1 MTTPTPSTISTA
13 AFLGES
19 LIQMVFVLCLA
30 PLFAGWLAIVKAHLS
45 NRKPPGLFQP
55 FRDWAKLFSKET
67 IVPAGSSLLFRWI
80 PPAVFSLLLVSSLL
94 VPVFD
99 TRGKSLVF
107 GDALVLTGI
116 MAFARVLMSL
126 GAIDTG
132 TPFGQLGGR
141 REMMVGFL
149 AEPATILV
157 IFTTSLFSGSTMTYQ
172 TADALRIG
180 RLLPTPSLVFGG
192 LAFLLI
198 LLGENARIPID
209 NPSTHLELTMIHEA
223 MLLEYTGPPLALMEW
238 GSAVKLVVYTLLGIA
253 LFFPW
258 GISGTDGPEAYA
270 TAGFFLLL
278 KLLTAGLLLGVLETL
293 MAKLRIF
300 RVPEFM
306 TLAFLLAILGFL
318 SHFVLEV

>member
-1 MTTPTPSTISTA
+1 MTSPLSTA
-13 AFLGES
+13 AFAGKS
-19 LIQMVFVLCLA
+19 LLWMILVLVLA
-30 PLFAGWLAIVKAHLS
+30 PLFTGWLGIVKALLT
-45 NRKPPGLFQP
+45 NRTPPGLFQP
-55 FRDWAKLFSKET
+55 FRDWTKLLSKET
-67 IVPAGSSLLFRWI
+67 IVPEGSSPLFRWT
-80 PPAVFSLLLVSSLL
+80 PLAVFSLLLVSSLL
-94 VPVFD
+94 VPVLG
-99 TRGKSLVF
+99 TGGKPMVF

-116 MAFARVLMSL
+116 MAFVRVLMAL
-126 GAIDTG
+126 EAFDTG
-132 TPFGQLGGR
+132 TPFGHLGGR

-157 IFTTSLFSGSTMTYQ
+157 IFTTSLFSGSTMTFR
-172 TADALRIG
+172 TADALRSG
-180 RLLPTPSLVFGG
+180 SLLPTPSLVFGA

-209 NPSTHLELTMIHEA
+209 NPATHLELTMIHEA
-223 MLLEYTGPPLALMEW
+223 MLLEYAGPPLALMEW
-238 GSAVKLVVYTLLGIA
+238 GSAIKLVVYLLLGIG

-258 GISGTDGPEAYA
+258 GLSGADSPAA
-270 TAGFFLLL
+270 LASAGLFLLL
-278 KLLTAGLLLGVLETL
+278 KLLAAGLVLGILEAL

>member
-1 MTTPTPSTISTA
+1 MTSLV

-19 LIQMVFVLCLA
+19 LLQMVLVLLLA
-30 PLFAGWLAIVKAHLS
+30 PLFAGWLNIVKALLS
-45 NRKPPGLFQP
+45 NRTPASILQP
-55 FRDWAKLFSKET
+55 FRDWSKLLSKET
-67 IVPAGSSLLFRWI
+67 IAPQGASVLFRWA

-94 VPVFD
+94 VPVLD
-99 TRGKSLVF
+99 TRGKTLVF

-116 MAFARVLMSL
+116 MAFVRILMAL

-132 TPFGQLGGR
+132 TPFGGLGGR

-149 AEPATILV
+149 AEPATVLV
-157 IFTTSLFSGSTMTYQ
+157 IFTASLFSGSTMTFE
-172 TADALRIG
+172 TADHLRAG
-180 RLLPTPSLVFGG
+180 SLLPTPSLVFGG

-209 NPSTHLELTMIHEA
+209 NPATHLELTMIHEA
-223 MLLEYTGPPLALMEW
+223 MLLEYSGPSLALMEW
-238 GSAVKLVVYTLLGIA
+238 GSAIKLVVYMLLGIG

-258 GISGTDGPEAYA
+258 GLSGSEHP
-270 TAGFFLLL
+270 AGLMKAGVFLLL
-278 KLLTAGLLLGVLETL
+278 KLLAAGFILGLLETL

>member
-1 MTTPTPSTISTA
+1 MNTFLP
-13 AFLGES
+13 FLGTS
-19 LIQMVFVLCLA
+19 LFQMLLVGLLA
-30 PLFAGWLAIVKAHLS
+30 PLFLGWLNIVKALLS
-45 NRKPPGLFQP
+45 NRTPASLFQP
-55 FRDWAKLFSKET
+55 FRDWSKLLSKES
-67 IVPAGSSLLFRWI
+67 IVPQGSSDLFRWA
-80 PPAVFSLLLVSSLL
+80 PPAVFALLLTSSLL
-94 VPVFD
+94 VPALG
-99 TRGKSLVF
+99 THGKTVAF

-116 MAFARVLMSL
+116 MALVRVLMAL

-132 TPFGQLGGR
+132 TPFGNLGGR

-149 AEPATILV
+149 AEPATVLV
-157 IFTTSLFSGSTMTYQ
+157 IFTASILSGSTMTFQ
-172 TADALRIG
+172 TADALRSG
-180 RLLPTPSLVFGG
+180 TLLPTPSLVFGG

-223 MLLEYTGPPLALMEW
+223 MLLEYSGPSLALMEW
-238 GSAVKLVVYTLLGIA
+238 GSAIKLVIYLLLGIA

-258 GISGTDGPEAYA
+258 GL
-270 TAGFFLLL
+270 AGDEGLSDLIRAGGFLLL
-278 KLLTAGLLLGVLETL
+278 KLLTAGFVLGLLETL

>member
-1 MTTPTPSTISTA
+1 MNTFLP
-13 AFLGES
+13 FLGTS
-19 LIQMVFVLCLA
+19 LFQMLLVGLLA
-30 PLFAGWLAIVKAHLS
+30 PLFLGWLNIVKALLS
-45 NRKPPGLFQP
+45 NRTPASLFQP
-55 FRDWAKLFSKET
+55 FRDWSKLLSKES
-67 IVPAGSSLLFRWI
+67 IVPQGSSDLFRWA
-80 PPAVFSLLLVSSLL
+80 PPAVFALLLTSSLL
-94 VPVFD
+94 VPALG
-99 TRGKSLVF
+99 THGKTVAF

-116 MAFARVLMSL
+116 MALVRVLMAL

-132 TPFGQLGGR
+132 TPFGNLGGR

-149 AEPATILV
+149 AEPATVLV
-157 IFTTSLFSGSTMTYQ
+157 IFTASILSGSTMTFQ
-172 TADALRIG
+172 TSDALRSG
-180 RLLPTPSLVFGG
+180 TLLPTPSLVFGG

-223 MLLEYTGPPLALMEW
+223 MLLEYSGPSLALMEW
-238 GSAVKLVVYTLLGIA
+238 GSAIKLVIYLLLGIA

-258 GISGTDGPEAYA
+258 GL
-270 TAGFFLLL
+270 AGDEGLSDLIRAGGFLLL
-278 KLLTAGLLLGVLETL
+278 KLLTAGFVLGLLETL

>member
-1 MTTPTPSTISTA
+1 MNTFVP
-13 AFLGES
+13 FLGTS
-19 LIQMVFVLCLA
+19 LFQMLLVGLLA
-30 PLFAGWLAIVKAHLS
+30 PLFLGWLNIVKALLS
-45 NRKPPGLFQP
+45 NRTPGSFFQP
-55 FRDWAKLFSKET
+55 FRDWSKLLAKES
-67 IVPAGSSLLFRWI
+67 IVPQGSSGLFRWA
-80 PPAVFSLLLVSSLL
+80 PPAVFALLLTSSLL
-94 VPVFD
+94 VPALG
-99 TRGKSLVF
+99 THGKTVAF

-116 MAFARVLMSL
+116 MALVRVLMAL

-132 TPFGQLGGR
+132 TPFGNMGGR

-149 AEPATILV
+149 AEPATVLV
-157 IFTTSLFSGSTMTYQ
+157 IFTASLFSGSTMTFQ
-172 TADALRIG
+172 TADALRSG
-180 RLLPTPSLVFGG
+180 TLLPTPSLVFGG

-209 NPSTHLELTMIHEA
+209 NPATHLELTMIHEA
-223 MLLEYTGPPLALMEW
+223 MLLEYSGPSLALMEW
-238 GSAVKLVVYTLLGIA
+238 GSAIKLVIYLLLGIA

-258 GISGTDGPEAYA
+258 GL
-270 TAGFFLLL
+270 AGGEGLSDLIRAGGFLLL
-278 KLLTAGLLLGVLETL
+278 KLLTAGFVLGLLETL